1 MATPLTGKL
10 TSLGTYVVLLTPNRI
25 RKGGCMSQL
34 VDRMIRAAKLD
45 VNLYEEVEADKT
57 ALPQALL
64 VVVIA
69 NVAIGFGS
77 ALAILWDGEA
87 LTFLWAL
94 LWGIIGGI
102 IGWLIWSLIVYLI
115 GVTLFKGPETES
127 NYGELLRT
135 IGFSASPGVIG
146 ILSFIPFLGW
156 IIAFVVQVWMLVAM
170 VIAVRQALD
179 FTTWRAIGTCV
190 VGWLVMMVL
199 IWGVAAVI
207 GLAFF

>member
-1 MATPLTGKL
+1 M
-10 TSLGTYVVLLTPNRI
+10 V
-25 RKGGCMSQL
+25 
-34 VDRMIRAAKLD
+34 RAAKLD

-135 IGFSASPGVIG
+135 VGFSASPGVIG

-156 IIAFVVQVWMLVAM
+156 IIAFLVQVWMLVAM

-190 VGWLVMMVL
+190 VGWVVMMAL
-199 IWGVAAVI
+199 IWGIAAVI

>member
-1 MATPLTGKL
+1 
-10 TSLGTYVVLLTPNRI
+10 
-25 RKGGCMSQL
+25 
-34 VDRMIRAAKLD
+34 MIRAARLD

-64 VVVIA
+64 VVIIA
-69 NVAIGFGS
+69 NAAIGFGS
-77 ALAILWDGEA
+77 ALGILWDGGG
-87 LTFLWAL
+87 LVFLWAL
-94 LWGIIGGI
+94 LWGIIGAV

-115 GVTLFKGPETES
+115 GITLFKGPETQS

-146 ILSFIPFLGW
+146 ILSFIPILGG
-156 IIAFVVQVWMLVAM
+156 IIALVVQVWMLVAM

-190 VGWLVMMVL
+190 VGWLVMMAL
-199 IWGVAAVI
+199 IWGI
-207 GLAFF
+207 GVVVGLDLF